1 MSTFGAIKS
10 FNLTQKAHDVPRT
23 SPEGLLKVLTSG
35 TSRGVLGDQQKKKND
50 NLMKK
55 VFFRYNSSYFTHLL
69 LFFTGKTN
77 MQKF

>member
-1 MSTFGAIKS
+1 MKS
-10 FNLTQKAHDVPRT
+10 DQFPAGTRRRGEVPRR
-23 SPEGLLKVLTSG
+23 SPKGPNVRDLQGTFRGL
-35 TSRGVLGDQQKKKND
+35 LGDQQKKD

-55 VFFRYNSSYFTHLL
+55 VLFRYNSSCFTHLL

>member
-35 TSRGVLGDQQKKKND
+35 TSRGFLGDQQKKND